1 MPAKRSP
8 DRVPAK
14 SGVLRSNRHR
24 TLGKSGTLSADPFTS
39 IPDQWPTAP
48 GEWGGAV
55 LRAWSRKKDAVN
67 LARQTAIELE
77 LKFGTF
83 AYDIAQQRLRDNTDH
98 TLPEGHW
105 DRVRLILARRW
116 GLPVVE
122 RRF

>member
-1 MPAKRSP
+1 MAYCS
-8 DRVPAK
+8 
-14 SGVLRSNRHR
+14 
-24 TLGKSGTLSADPFTS
+24 LGY
-39 IPDQWPTAP
+39 
-48 GEWGGAV
+48 GGRAV
-55 LRAWSRKKDAVN
+55 LRAWSRKKDAIN

-83 AYDIAQQRLRDNTDH
+83 AYDIAQQRLRDNTDD

-105 DRVRLILARRW
+105 DRVRTILARRW